1 MQYTNACLLVCML
14 QLSPV
19 KIIWHAHQRVFL
31 STMVTSICR
40 HSSVCAFI
48 SPTMCVCVFALHAQ
62 SCQCYL
68 AFKKGRKAN
77 SLDDIHRVDSKP
89 VERARYLLVTLTVLV
104 CRHGPKSIG
113 RRRKNPFAR
122 LVWGTNATR
131 APAPTSDKDTIGY
144 DNFAEEG
151 ETFTNKWHAPSSHQ
165 A

>member
-1 MQYTNACLLVCML
+1 ML
-14 QLSPV
+14 GGVSKQIP
-19 KIIWHAHQRVFL
+19 
-31 STMVTSICR
+31 
-40 HSSVCAFI
+40 
-48 SPTMCVCVFALHAQ
+48 
-62 SCQCYL
+62 
-68 AFKKGRKAN
+68 
-77 SLDDIHRVDSKP
+77 LDDIHRVDSKP

-104 CRHGPKSIG
+104 CRHGPKSIF